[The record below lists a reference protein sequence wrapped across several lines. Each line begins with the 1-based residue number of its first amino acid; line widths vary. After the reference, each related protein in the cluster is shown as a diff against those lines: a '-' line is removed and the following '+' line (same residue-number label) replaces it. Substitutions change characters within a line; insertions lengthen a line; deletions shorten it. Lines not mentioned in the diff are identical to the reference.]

1 MRFFDNA
8 DQLTG
13 KAGHLRAGFTANIVS
28 HVGSPRASLHP
39 LPRNNLAEMEIE
51 DGANGGARTPRAIW
65 GKREGKKKPGLVEQI
80 CAAPVSY
87 PPSCRDE

>member
-51 DGANGGARTPRAIW
+51 DGANGGARTARAIW
-65 GKREGKKKPGLVEQI
+65 GKRERKKKTRVG
-80 CAAPVSY
+80 CAILRSTSKLPPVVSG
-87 PPSCRDE
+87 